1 MSLAGGTP
9 AVRMERLGY
18 AEGMRMRRLSIISG
32 FLGGVRNRYMIYQP
46 PRSLDEKL
54 DLAADVEGCDGL
66 ELCYPADFDDV
77 DALRVGLARRH
88 LGVSAINF
96 RSRRTGQWWRGS
108 FSSTSAQERQEVID
122 DLKHGMDLAAEL
134 GCNRVTTCPLNDGT
148 DFPFEAD
155 YARLYDYAAES
166 LSAACAHNTDV
177 KISLE
182 FKRSDPRARCLF
194 GSAGDTAAF
203 CMMTGAENLGVTLDF
218 GHAIYGGERP
228 AQAVALL
235 ARTGRLFYV
244 HFNDNDG
251 NWDWDMIPGLH
262 HLWDS
267 VAFLYAL
274 EKAGYADDWIAFD
287 VFSKEHDTVETFNA
301 VMAQTRRLE
310 TVADR
315 VDPETMRMLM
325 KARNPAK
332 TVTYLY
338 SLIDL

>member
-1 MSLAGGTP
+1 
-9 AVRMERLGY
+9 
-18 AEGMRMRRLSIISG
+18 
-32 FLGGVRNRYMIYQP
+32 MIYQP

-122 DLKHGMDLAAEL
+122 DLKHVMDLAAEL

-166 LSAACAHNTDV
+166 LSAACAHNMDV